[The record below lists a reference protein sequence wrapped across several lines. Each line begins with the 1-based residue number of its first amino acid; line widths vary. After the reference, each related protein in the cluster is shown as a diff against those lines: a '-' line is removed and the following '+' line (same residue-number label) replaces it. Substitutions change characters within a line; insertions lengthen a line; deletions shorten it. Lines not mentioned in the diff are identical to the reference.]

1 MHCRNGS
8 LTTLLRPGASLPPR
22 AVARSALANGP
33 FIHVSGLCGILYVPQ
48 STIHVPTI
56 VMNTWLPLCLD
67 APCTCHFPVCSDW
80 LGLCTCYFPVCS
92 DCSDC
97 SDWLGLCTCY
107 FPTCSDWGFGMS
119 PPAVFSASTA
129 GRCSSHGLRGS
140 TVPTCPSLVPF
151 AGLPHL
157 PWD

>member
-67 APCTCHFPVCSDW
+67 APCTC
-80 LGLCTCYFPVCS
+80 YFPICS